1 MEFNMIVD
9 TVSTTEVTTDIQLNE
24 KVKIEVK
31 EPKKWHVIF
40 LNDDHTP
47 MEFVI
52 SILIEIFKHTPE
64 TAQHIT
70 LQIHESGSGI
80 AGTYS
85 FEIAEIKAVETTNL
99 ARANGFPLQIKLEEE

>member
-1 MEFNMIVD
+1 MAVD
-9 TVSTTEVTTDIQLNE
+9 TEVTTDVTFDP
-24 KVKIEVK
+24 KVNVDIR
-31 EPKKWHVIF
+31 EPKKYHVVF
-40 LNDDHTP
+40 LNDNHTP

-52 SILIEIFKHTPE
+52 SILIEIYKHTAE

-70 LQIHESGSGI
+70 LHIHEKGSGI

>member
-1 MEFNMIVD
+1 MAVD
-9 TVSTTEVTTDIQLNE
+9 TEVTTDVQLDE
-24 KVKIEVK
+24 RVKIDVR
-31 EPKKWHVIF
+31 EPKKWNVIF
-40 LNDDHTP
+40 LNDDVTP

-52 SILIEIFKHTPE
+52 GVLIELYKHTPE

-70 LQIHESGSGI
+70 LQIHEKGSGV

-85 FEIAEIKAVETTNL
+85 FDIAEIKAMETNNL